1 MTQPSPAIGY
11 TAVPARYV
19 PPGFRTLYRLQ
30 SSARTAPVG
39 AAASIG
45 HQITFLG
52 LVLAAV
58 PRTIRHYRRQIGAQ
72 LLDVVWGNGSI
83 IVGGGSIGM
92 LLLMGVSIGASMG
105 VVGFATLDLVGLG
118 PLVGFVS
125 AYGNTR
131 EMAPLITALGFAAQ
145 TGCRIT
151 AEVGA
156 MRISEEIDAIEAQG
170 IQSIPFV
177 VTTRVI
183 AGVVSIIP
191 LFVMTLLLGYLSCA
205 FVVNVVHGEASGTYY
220 HYFDAFVHPMDV
232 VYAIL
237 KAVIF
242 VVAVIVIHSYQGY
255 YASGGPEGVGVAAGR
270 AIRTSLIAI
279 IVLDMILTLVL
290 WGDDGGLRISG

>member
-1 MTQPSPAIGY
+1 MVAQPDY

-19 PPGFRTLYRLQ
+19 PPGFRTLFRLQ
-30 SSARTAPVG
+30 SSLRQAPVG
-39 AAASIG
+39 AVASIG
-45 HQITFLG
+45 HQITFVG

-92 LLLMGVSIGASMG
+92 LLVMGVSIGASMG
-105 VVGFATLDLVGLG
+105 IVGFATLDLVGMG

-125 AYGNTR
+125 SYANTR
-131 EMAPLITALGFAAQ
+131 EMAPMVTAIGFAAQ

-156 MRISEEIDAIEAQG
+156 MRISEEIDALEAQG
-170 IQSIPFV
+170 IPSIPFV

-183 AGVVSIIP
+183 AGVVSIVP
-191 LFVMTLLLGYLSCA
+191 LFVLTLLLSYLSCA
-205 FVVNVVHGEASGTYY
+205 FMVNVVHGEASGTYY
-220 HYFDAFVHPMDV
+220 HYFDAFIHPQDV
-232 VYAIL
+232 LNAII
-237 KAVIF
+237 KAIVF
-242 VVAVIVIHSYQGY
+242 VVAVIVIHGYQGY

-270 AIRTSLIAI
+270 AIRTSLITI
-279 IVLDMILTLVL
+279 IVADMVLTLVL
-290 WGDDGGLRISG
+290 WGDNSGLRISG

>member
-1 MTQPSPAIGY
+1 M
-11 TAVPARYV
+11 
-19 PPGFRTLYRLQ
+19 PPGFRTAVQLQ
-30 SSARTAPVG
+30 SALRKAVVSGFVSA
-39 AAASIG
+39 G

-52 LVLAAV
+52 LVLGAV
-58 PRTIRHYRRQIGAQ
+58 PKTIRHYRRQIGAQ
-72 LLDVVWGNGSI
+72 LQDVIWGNGSI

-92 LLLMGVSIGASMG
+92 LLFMGVCIGASIG

-125 AYGNTR
+125 AYVNTR
-131 EMAPLITALGFAAQ
+131 ELAPMVTAIGFAAQ

-177 VTTRVI
+177 ITTRVI
-183 AGVVSIIP
+183 AGVISIIP
-191 LFVMTLLLGYLSCA
+191 LYVMTTLLGYVSCA

-220 HYFDAFVHPMDV
+220 HYFDSFIHPIDV
-232 VYAIL
+232 VYSVVKAI
-237 KAVIF
+237 VF
-242 VVAVIVIHSYQGY
+242 VVAIIAIHGYQGY

-270 AIRTSLIAI
+270 AIRTSLITVVVADM
-279 IVLDMILTLVL
+279 VLTIVL
-290 WGDDGGLRISG
+290 WGNDNGLRISG